1 MKVESLMTKPAR
13 ACAPTDN
20 LHTAAEV
27 MWSAD
32 CGCVPVTDSNQRVVG
47 IVTDRDIC
55 MAAHMEGEPLRARTV
70 ESIMSNVVC
79 VCAADDL
86 VEDVARVMGEKQLR
100 RIPVIDPDGR
110 LVGVLSLNDLALAAV
125 DSVNGAALNSADV
138 GRTLAAISRHRPNS
152 GSAEPY

>member
-1 MKVESLMTKPAR
+1 
-13 ACAPTDN
+13 
-20 LHTAAEV
+20 
-27 MWSAD
+27 
-32 CGCVPVTDSNQRVVG
+32 
-47 IVTDRDIC
+47 
-55 MAAHMEGEPLRARTV
+55 V